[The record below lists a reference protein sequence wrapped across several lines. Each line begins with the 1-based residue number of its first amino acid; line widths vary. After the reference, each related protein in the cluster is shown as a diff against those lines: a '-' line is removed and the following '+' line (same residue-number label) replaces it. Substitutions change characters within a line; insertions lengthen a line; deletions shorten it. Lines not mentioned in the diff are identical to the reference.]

1 MDDGIDDGVDGGIDG
16 AALAAVRA
24 RIDRVDRQLVRLLAT
39 RKSLV
44 EAAAHI
50 KRYPRY
56 VVDADR
62 NEAVQANVQR
72 WAGEF
77 GLPEAFAGRVWH
89 FLTALWIRHQI
100 ELMVRE
106 SGETPYA
113 GRESGDHDRA
123 LQSG

>member
-1 MDDGIDDGVDGGIDG
+1 MDDGIDA
-16 AALAAVRA
+16 AALGAVRA
-24 RIDRVDRQLVRLLAT
+24 KMDRVDRQLVRLLAA

-44 EAAAHI
+44 ERAAHI

-62 NEAVQANVQR
+62 NEVVQANVRR
-72 WAGEF
+72 WAREF

-89 FLTALWIRHQI
+89 FLTALWVRHQI

-106 SGETPYA
+106 SGEVPYA
-113 GRESGDHDRA
+113 GREHSDHDHA